1 MDSRLLEILR
11 RHLRYARS
19 SPIDQD
25 ASLRDL
31 GLDSMQAIELLFD
44 VESEFGIEVPDE
56 LLTEQTFATAA
67 TLWSAIARVSAAG
80 GAALPRV
87 P

>member
-1 MDSRLLEILR
+1 MDSRLLDVLR
-11 RHLRYARS
+11 RHLRYAGPS
-19 SPIDQD
+19 AIDQD

-31 GLDSMQAIELLFD
+31 GLNSMQAIELLFD

-67 TLWSAIARVSAAG
+67 TLWSAIARVSGTG
-80 GAALPRV
+80 GAAMPRV